1 MLHKSDIKRLNTS
14 AYGQHNS
21 CTATCRHLC
30 KAPEWTSSLTSGGQG
45 QCPWERPT
53 THNSGLIGQ
62 AILCVWLIM
71 PVRCEVKHNGV
82 WQPPDSNGLQK
93 MKSMWLC
100 KDKLLELPLSGLS
113 SIQLLIPR
121 GLRQTNWLKLPQW
134 TNARFYW
141 RRKISSFKTTC
152 HQDKRFLIHASW
164 VTLLQKKLWWY
175 TASFSAIEKKAG
187 FVFK

>member
-1 MLHKSDIKRLNTS
+1 MIQVRIYPYLQLNLISTGRAFTKQDERFCHHHA
-14 AYGQHNS
+14 AYVRQEIEHFCLWPAHNS

-30 KAPEWTSSLTSGGQG
+30 KAPRWISSLKSGGQG

-53 THNSGLIGQ
+53 AHNSGLIGQ

-71 PVRCEVKHNGV
+71 PVQCKVKHNGV

-100 KDKLLELPLSGLS
+100 GDGLLELPLSGLS

-121 GLRQTNWLKLPQW
+121 GKCWPVNS
-134 TNARFYW
+134 ARL
-141 RRKISSFKTTC
+141 T
-152 HQDKRFLIHASW
+152 D
-164 VTLLQKKLWWY
+164 
-175 TASFSAIEKKAG
+175 
-187 FVFK
+187 